1 MHRLEPI
8 RTEADHARAMARID
22 ELWGSPKGT
31 PQGDEL
37 KALFL
42 LVEAYERECHPMA
55 DVDPLVAIEFAMDQ
69 AGLTS
74 KDVESLLAQSGV
86 VDANIDDILS
96 GKQPLGLDVAKVLH
110 RHLNIPMEDLIK
122 KKKRKKKK
130 RKQHSSNRKI
140 AKSKPQ
146 RVQLNVQTSRT
157 SEIAF
162 NVRLLDVLRTK
173 HPRWRD
179 HTGVEQQGVLR
190 ETALR
195 PDIVI
200 RPPGGIPV
208 VLETEFLPARSV
220 EADAQARLGQFL
232 QYNGDRIE
240 QTIAVQIPRE
250 LSQVPQADL
259 ELHIEAA
266 EFCYCTYSL
275 QEADMGV
282 RWPATGWLDGSI
294 DDLASCIE
302 NVSLSE
308 RLLAEGTHILEQS
321 IGEAAGKL
329 RETAGT
335 HALENMAQSLHQED
349 GEQTSRMAMAIV
361 ANALVFHTA
370 IVEAHEIPTI
380 DQLRIPGRNDVSKSR
395 LLECWQHILDNINYY
410 PIFRIASDLL
420 LPIPDGTANAVLN
433 RLAQAASDLAGL
445 GATTLHDLSGRMFQR
460 LIADRKFLAT
470 FYTLPTSAALLG
482 ELAAARLDAETD
494 WSDPDA
500 LTSLRVADLA
510 CGTGALLSAAYRALV
525 VRYRRT
531 GGDDQALHQQMME
544 RTLIAAD
551 IMPAAT
557 HLTAS
562 MLSSAHPGTTFGR
575 TRVHTLPY
583 GQQSQEKRHTMALG
597 ALDLIEDDA
606 APSLFGT
613 GATVAHGTGAAVE
626 TEGSQDMILPRETAD
641 LVIMNPPFTR
651 PTGQE
656 SSKVGIPVPSFAGLG
671 TSGDEQRQMS
681 SRLKGICAKLKKS
694 GYLAGHGNAGL
705 ASNFID
711 LAHAKTKP
719 GGVLA
724 LVLPAAC
731 VSGSSWE
738 DARRLLEREY
748 EDLAVLT
755 VASYGQTDRAFSADT
770 GMAEALV
777 VATKSRAG
785 RKGCGEALFVNL
797 YHRPRS
803 LAEAFETARA
813 VCRLSSQDRQG
824 RLSIGDRE
832 TIGTYIRASLSQGGC
847 SSLRETTL
855 AATAIGLADGKL
867 ELPQG
872 YSTSLST
879 TQLGDLGREG
889 LYHLDIS
896 GETSN
901 GAPRGPFEIVPIQGV
916 PQYPVLWG
924 HDAERE
930 RGLVVP
936 PDSEGEVRPN
946 CDDRAVTVWNATASR
961 LHFNRDFQINSQSL
975 TACLTP
981 AKAIGGRAWPNFI
994 PEQDEWTLPLVLWAN
1009 TTLGLLS
1016 FWWVGTRQQ
1025 QGRASLTITQL
1036 PRLTVLDPRT
1046 LSKEQLAQAED
1057 IFERFKEKEFL
1068 PANEAYRDDARQALD
1083 RAVLVDLLHLPE
1095 EALEPLAI
1103 LRDQWCAE
1111 PSVHGGKKTRID
1123 A

>member
-1 MHRLEPI
+1 MTMHRLKPI

-22 ELWGSPKGT
+22 ELWGSPTGT
-31 PQGDEL
+31 PKGDEL

-42 LVEAYERECHPMA
+42 LVEAYERSCYPMP

-74 KDVESLLAQSGV
+74 KDVGSLLAQSGV

-96 GKQPLGLDVAKVLH
+96 GKQPLRLDVAKALH
-110 RHLNIPMEDLIK
+110 QHLSISMEDLVKKKKPK
-122 KKKRKKKK
+122 KKKRE
-130 RKQHSSNRKI
+130 QHSSNRKI
-140 AKSKPQ
+140 ARSNPQ
-146 RVQLNVQTSRT
+146 RIQLNVQTSRT

-179 HTGVEQQGVLR
+179 HAGVEQQGVLR

-208 VLETEFLPARSV
+208 VLETEFMPARGV

-250 LSQVPQADL
+250 LSQAPQADL
-259 ELHIEAA
+259 EQHIEAA
-266 EFCYCTYSL
+266 EFHYCTYSL
-275 QEADMGV
+275 QESDTAV
-282 RWPATGWLDGSI
+282 RWPSTGWLVGSI

-308 RLLAEGTHILEQS
+308 RLLVEGTQILEQG

-329 RETAGT
+329 RETAGL

-361 ANALVFHTA
+361 ANALVFHIA
-370 IVEAHEIPTI
+370 IVEAHGIPTI
-380 DQLRIPGRNDVSKSR
+380 DELRIPGRNDVSKSR
-395 LLECWQHILDNINYY
+395 LLACWQHILDNINYY

-482 ELAAARLDAETD
+482 ELAMARLDAETD

-510 CGTGALLSAAYRALV
+510 CGTGALLSAAYRALA

-544 RTLIAAD
+544 RALIAAD

-613 GATVAHGTGAAVE
+613 GVTVAHGTGADVE

-651 PTGQE
+651 PTNHE
-656 SSKVGIPVPSFAGLG
+656 KAEVPVPSFAGLG
-671 TSGDEQRQMS
+671 RSEDEQQQMS
-681 SRLKGICAKLKKS
+681 SRLKEIRAKLKKS
-694 GYLAGHGNAGL
+694 GYLAGHGNVGL

-719 GGVLA
+719 GGVLS

-731 VSGSSWE
+731 ISGSDWQ

-755 VASYGQTDRAFSADT
+755 VAAHGKTDRAFSADT

-777 VATKSRAG
+777 VATKCRAG
-785 RKGCGEALFVNL
+785 RKGCGETLFVNL
-797 YHRPRS
+797 YHRPHS
-803 LAEAFETARA
+803 LAEAFEMARA
-813 VCRLSSQDRQG
+813 VRHISPQARQG
-824 RLSIGDRE
+824 RLCVGDSE
-832 TIGTYIRASLSQGGC
+832 TIGTYIRAPLSQGGC
-847 SSLRETTL
+847 ASLRETTL
-855 AATAIGLADGKL
+855 ADAAFGLVEKTL
-867 ELPQG
+867 RLPQG
-872 YSTSLST
+872 YSTPLST
-879 TQLGDLGREG
+879 IRLGSIGEKG
-889 LYHLDIS
+889 LLHRDIS
-896 GETSN
+896 GKTSN
-901 GAPRGPFEIVPIQGV
+901 GAPRGPFEIIPIQGI

-924 HDAERE
+924 HDAKRE
-930 RGLVVP
+930 RSLVVL
-936 PDSEGEVRPN
+936 PDSEGEVRPG
-946 CDDRAVTVWNATASR
+946 CDDRAISVWNRTASR
-961 LHFNRDFQINSQSL
+961 LHFNLDFQINSQSL

-981 AKAIGGRAWPNFI
+981 TKAIGGRAWPNFI
-994 PEQDEWTLPLVLWAN
+994 PEQDGWTLPLVLWSN
-1009 TTLGLLS
+1009 TTLGLIA
-1016 FWWVGTRQQ
+1016 FWWIGTRQQ
-1025 QGRASLTITQL
+1025 QGRACLTITQL
-1036 PRLTVLDPRT
+1036 PRLTVLDPRS
-1046 LSKEQLAQAED
+1046 LSQEQLTQVES

-1083 RAVLVDLLHLPE
+1083 RAVLVDLLQLPE
-1095 EALEPLAI
+1095 VVLEPLAI
-1103 LRDQWCAE
+1103 LRDQWCTE

>member
-1 MHRLEPI
+1 MP
-8 RTEADHARAMARID
+8 
-22 ELWGSPKGT
+22 
-31 PQGDEL
+31 
-37 KALFL
+37 
-42 LVEAYERECHPMA
+42 
-55 DVDPLVAIEFAMDQ
+55 
-69 AGLTS
+69 
-74 KDVESLLAQSGV
+74 
-86 VDANIDDILS
+86 
-96 GKQPLGLDVAKVLH
+96 
-110 RHLNIPMEDLIK
+110 
-122 KKKRKKKK
+122 
-130 RKQHSSNRKI
+130 
-140 AKSKPQ
+140 
-146 RVQLNVQTSRT
+146 RT

-208 VLETEFLPARSV
+208 VLETEFMPARSV

-240 QTIAVQIPRE
+240 QTIAVQVPRE
-250 LSQVPQADL
+250 LSEVPQADL
-259 ELHIEAA
+259 EQHIEAA
-266 EFCYCTYSL
+266 EFRYCTYSL

-282 RWPATGWLDGSI
+282 RWPATGWLVGSV

-308 RLLAEGTHILEQS
+308 RLLAEGTQILEQS

-335 HALENMAQSLHQED
+335 HALENMAQSLYQED

-370 IVEAHEIPTI
+370 IVEAHGIATI
-380 DQLRIPGRNDVSKSR
+380 DELRIPGRNDVSKSR

-482 ELAAARLDAETD
+482 ELAVARLDAATD
-494 WSDPDA
+494 WSDADA
-500 LTSLRVADLA
+500 LTGLQVADLA
-510 CGTGALLSAAYRALV
+510 CGTGALISAAYRALA

-544 RTLIAAD
+544 RALIASD

-613 GATVAHGTGAAVE
+613 GATVAHGTGADVE
-626 TEGSQDMILPRETAD
+626 TEGGQDMILPRETAD

-651 PTGQE
+651 PGNHE
-656 SSKVGIPVPSFAGLG
+656 SIEGSVPVPSFAGLS
-671 TSGDEQRQMS
+671 TSKDEQRQMS
-681 SRLKGICAKLKKS
+681 ARLKGICAKLKKS
-694 GYLAGHGNAGL
+694 GHLAGHGNAGL

-711 LAHAKTKP
+711 LAHVKTKQ

-724 LVLPAAC
+724 LVLPASC
-731 VSGSSWE
+731 VSGGSWA
-738 DARRLLEREY
+738 DGRRLLEREY
-748 EDLAVLT
+748 EDLVVLT
-755 VASYGQTDRAFSADT
+755 IAAHGDTDLAFSADT

-777 VATKSRAG
+777 VATKCRAG
-785 RKGCGEALFVNL
+785 QEGCGKTLFVNL
-797 YHRPRS
+797 HHRPRS
-803 LAEAFETARA
+803 IAEAFEIARS
-813 VCRLSSQDRQG
+813 VHRLLPQARQG
-824 RLSIGDRE
+824 RLCVGDRE
-832 TIGTYIRASLSQGGC
+832 TIGTYIRASLGQGGC
-847 SSLRETTL
+847 ASLRETTL
-855 AATAIGLADGKL
+855 ADAALGLVEGML
-867 ELPQG
+867 RLPQG
-872 YSTSLST
+872 YSAPLSITCLDSL
-879 TQLGDLGREG
+879 GKRGFHHR
-889 LYHLDIS
+889 DIS

-901 GAPRGPFEIVPIQGV
+901 GVPRGPFEIIPIQGV

-924 HDAERE
+924 HDAKRE
-930 RGLVVP
+930 RSLVVP
-936 PDSEGEVRPN
+936 PDSEGEVRPG
-946 CDDRAVTVWNATASR
+946 CDDRAVSVWNRVASR
-961 LHFNRDFQINSQSL
+961 LHFNLDFRINSQSL

-994 PEQDEWTLPLVLWAN
+994 PEQEEWTLPLVLWSN
-1009 TTLGLLS
+1009 TTLGLLA

-1025 QGRASLTITQL
+1025 QGRACLTITQL

-1046 LSKEQLAQAED
+1046 LSQEQLTQAES
-1057 IFERFKEKEFL
+1057 IFDQFKEKEFL

-1083 RAVLVDLLHLPE
+1083 RAVLVELLRLPE
-1095 EALEPLAI
+1095 AALEPLAI

>member
-1 MHRLEPI
+1 MHRLDPI
-8 RTEADHARAMARID
+8 RTEADHERAMGRID
-22 ELWGSPKGT
+22 ELWGSPIGT
-31 PQGDEL
+31 PQGEEL

-42 LVEAYERECHPMA
+42 LVEAYERECYPVP
-55 DVDPLVAIEFAMDQ
+55 DVEPLVAIEFAMDQ

-74 KDVESLLAQSGV
+74 KDVESLLAQNGV
-86 VDANIDDILS
+86 VDARIDDILS
-96 GKQPLGLDVAKVLH
+96 GKHPLRLDVAKALH
-110 RHLNIPMEDLIK
+110 RHLNISMEDLVK
-122 KKKRKKKK
+122 RGGAKKRSE
-130 RKQHSSNRKI
+130 QTRKI
-140 AKSKPQ
+140 ATSKPQ
-146 RVQLNVQTSRT
+146 RVRLNVQTART
-157 SEIAF
+157 SEMAF

-179 HTGVEQQGVLR
+179 HTGVEQLGVLR

-208 VLETEFLPARSV
+208 ILETEFVPARSV

-240 QTIAVQIPRE
+240 QTIAVRIPQE
-250 LSQVPQADL
+250 LSHAPQNDL
-259 ELHIEAA
+259 TRHIEAA
-266 EFCYCTYSL
+266 EFGYCTYSL
-275 QEADMGV
+275 QEADTAV
-282 RWPATGWLDGSI
+282 RWPVTGWLVGSV

-308 RLLAEGTHILEQS
+308 RLLAEGTQILEQS

-335 HALENMAQSLHQED
+335 HALENMARSLHQED

-370 IVEAHEIPTI
+370 IVEAHGIATI
-380 DQLRIPGRNDVSKSR
+380 DALRIPGRNDVSKSR
-395 LLECWQHILDNINYY
+395 LLDCWQHILDDINYY

-420 LPIPDGTANAVLN
+420 RPIPDGAANAVLN

-482 ELAAARLDAETD
+482 ELAVARLDADTD

-500 LTSLRVADLA
+500 FTRLQVADLA
-510 CGTGALLSAAYRALV
+510 CGTGALLSAAYRALA

-531 GGDDQALHQQMME
+531 GGDDQTLHQQMME
-544 RTLIAAD
+544 RALVAAD

-562 MLSSAHPGTTFGR
+562 MLSSAHPGTTFGH
-575 TRVHTLPY
+575 TRIHTLPY
-583 GQQSQEKRHTMALG
+583 GQQSAEKRHTMALG

-613 GATVAHGTGAAVE
+613 GIRRAQGTGADVE
-626 TEGSQDMILPRETAD
+626 AEGSQDMVLPRETAD

-651 PTGQE
+651 PTGRE
-656 SSKVGIPVPSFAGLG
+656 GASVGIPVPSFAGLG
-671 TSGDEQRQMS
+671 TTEDEQRKMS
-681 SRLKGICAKLKKS
+681 NLLNTVRAKLKKR
-694 GYLAGHGNAGL
+694 GCVVGHGNAGL

-711 LAHAKTKP
+711 LAHAKIKP

-724 LVLPAAC
+724 LVLPAVC
-731 VSGSSWE
+731 VGG
-738 DARRLLEREY
+738 DAWAGARHLLEQTY
-748 EDLAVLT
+748 EDVTVLT
-755 VASYGQTDRAFSADT
+755 IAAHGQTDLAFSADT

-777 VATKSRAG
+777 VATKRCDDSHA
-785 RKGCGEALFVNL
+785 GCGKALFVNL
-797 YHRPRS
+797 YHRPHS
-803 LAEAFETARA
+803 LAEAFEIARS
-813 VCRLSSQDRQG
+813 VCRLPQARQG
-824 RLSIGDRE
+824 RLCVGDS
-832 TIGTYIRASLSQGGC
+832 TIIGTYIRAPLSEGGC
-847 SSLRETTL
+847 ASLRETTL
-855 AATAIGLADGKL
+855 ADAALGLVEGTL
-867 ELPQG
+867 RLPQG
-872 YSTSLST
+872 YTAPLATSR
-879 TQLGDLGREG
+879 LGALGERG
-889 LYHLDIS
+889 LYALDIS
-896 GETSN
+896 GDNSN
-901 GAPRGPFEIVPIQGV
+901 GTPRGPFEIILIQGV
-916 PQYPVLWG
+916 PQYPALWG
-924 HDAERE
+924 HDAKRE
-930 RGLVVP
+930 RNLVVL
-936 PDSEGEVRPN
+936 PDSEGEVRPD
-946 CDDRAVTVWNATASR
+946 CDARAVKVWNATASR
-961 LHFNRDFQINSQSL
+961 LHFNRDFRINSQSL

-981 AKAIGGRAWPNFI
+981 AKSIGGRAWPNFL
-994 PEQDEWTLPLVLWAN
+994 PAQDEWSVPLVLWSN
-1009 TTLGLLS
+1009 TTLGLLA

-1025 QGRASLTITQL
+1025 QGRACLTITQL
-1036 PRLTVLDPRT
+1036 PRLTVLDPRS
-1046 LSKEQLAQAED
+1046 LSPAQLDRAAA
-1057 IFERFKEKEFL
+1057 IFEQFKEKEFL

-1083 RAVLVDLLHLPE
+1083 RAILVELLRLPE
-1095 EALEPLAI
+1095 AALEPLAV

-1111 PSVHGGKKTRID
+1111 PSVHGGKRTRID